1 MPPMPVY
8 YVGKG
13 TQFRVLDMFDGTDE
27 AVYDAALERLNS
39 TMSLT
44 TLAANRAAAPTQH
57 SSLTDTD
64 INHFQKDWLERWWP
78 NMNVE
83 LVLRGGI
90 RKALEVAKPNDERA
104 TLLPVEALWVCASEG
119 VFQVY
124 VNEGPHQITVII
136 FTPPPKYE
144 VKPEG
149 RHVFEERIWVV
160 KTRDEWDGTYDTITA
175 PSIRRL
181 NPEDEW
187 PILIERQL
195 HYAVTDPPG
204 PTSS

>member
-13 TQFRVLDMFDGTDE
+13 TQFRVLDMFDGSDQS
-27 AVYDAALERLNS
+27 VYDAALDRLNS

-44 TLAANRAAAPTQH
+44 TLAAERQASPTRH
-57 SSLTDTD
+57 TSLSDTD
-64 INHFQKDWLERWWP
+64 VRHFERDWLEKWWP

-90 RKALEVAKPNDERA
+90 RKALEVALPNGERE
-104 TLLPVEALWVCASEG
+104 TLLPVEALWVCANEG
-119 VFQVY
+119 VFQLY
-124 VNEGPHQITVII
+124 VNEGPHQVTVII

-144 VKPEG
+144 EPPLP
-149 RHVFEERIWVV
+149 RQVFEERIWVV
-160 KTRDEWDGTYDTITA
+160 KTRDDWDGPYDELTA

-181 NPEDEW
+181 NPDDAW

-195 HYAVTDPPG
+195 HFAVTG
-204 PTSS
+204 PTQS